1 MAIKFGKAF
10 GMTVTVFSTSP
21 SKEKQALEILEADWF
36 IVSKDPQQMK
46 VIFFLKTQKSLHMN
60 HCQSSSCW
68 PKLCQWMLDANVTEF
83 MICLYEMLVLNA
95 TELGICRYDM
105 LGVNATKLV
114 VHVFGYVGICADC
127 SRNNWLH
134 NWHSLCFWSF
144 GSTPEY
150 FETRWQACVVG
161 IPVKPLSIHAF
172 SLTSSK
178 VLNSSS
184 TFF

>member
-1 MAIKFGKAF
+1 MLKMPTNLPLDAATPLLCVGIMVYSPMKHYQMDIAGKHFGVVGLGGLGHMAIKFGKAF

-21 SKEKQALEILEADWF
+21 SKEKEALEVLGADWF
-36 IVSKDPQQMK
+36 IVSKDPEQMK
-46 VIFFLKTQKSLHMN
+46 VIYFLKTQKSLHMN

-127 SRNNWLH
+127 SRNN
-134 NWHSLCFWSF
+134 
-144 GSTPEY
+144 
-150 FETRWQACVVG
+150 
-161 IPVKPLSIHAF
+161 
-172 SLTSSK
+172 
-178 VLNSSS
+178 
-184 TFF
+184 